1 MIFDQP
7 KREITFNPNCAEIFS
22 HLIHAGGG
30 VIYDPP
36 LSSVIAVIK
45 GQTKKQMIKFC
56 KKKLT
61 LNSFFNGCY
70 RYLTVKP
77 PKIVIHTNASGR
89 CIFYSS
95 NLKFYEKASICIC
108 DKI

>member
-7 KREITFNPNCAEIFS
+7 KTEITFNPNCAEIFS

-30 VIYDPP
+30 SYMTPPP
-36 LSSVIAVIK
+36 LSPFIAVIK

-61 LNSFFNGCY
+61 LNSF
-70 RYLTVKP
+70 LTVVT
-77 PKIVIHTNASGR
+77 VI
-89 CIFYSS
+89 
-95 NLKFYEKASICIC
+95 
-108 DKI
+108 